1 MKTYYTT
8 DKIIAESV
16 DDAFN
21 QVLDALAQYGIESSP
36 RGMKITELINCN
48 IVVLDPRKRIVS
60 CPQRRFSG
68 AYAFGE
74 LVWYLS
80 ARNDLAFMDYYSA
93 QMKRNSD
100 DGLTLNSAYGYR
112 IFGHHKMIPF
122 DQWENAKRLLREDKD
137 TRQAIIHLHTP
148 NNQKTKDEVC
158 TLTLQFIIRENK
170 LDLIVNMRSNDL
182 VLGFTYDAFSFTML
196 QEMMAIELGVEL
208 GYYFHNAGSMH
219 IYERNYFLLKN
230 HTYSRYADKVMNR
243 MPQDVEKLGDY
254 KKHLISLEASLKR
267 ISADSDESA
276 IRFLID
282 REFTGIVDDSYLLA
296 FSSFLLRVVEKVAK
310 NKVEQAELSNKLLNK
325 LVEHGKEE
333 MATLLAGQCKCFTAK
348 GRKIIVEGI
357 DKVGK
362 STYIESLIKD
372 NPEYERFYLRHF
384 NKPSESYS
392 YYDDYV
398 ANIDSPIDAIWDR
411 SFISEIVYG
420 KVFRN
425 NVELSTK
432 QFEILCAKLR
442 EKDVQIVLILP
453 ENLKEIEIIA
463 SRMKNSEDDALI
475 DKIRALN
482 DVYRVLSATL
492 AVEGLNVVNLNVQG
506 QGGELHGI

>member
-1 MKTYYTT
+1 MKIYYAT
-8 DKIIAESV
+8 DKIIAESA

-21 QVLDALAQYGIESSP
+21 QVLDALTQYGIESSP

-122 DQWENAKRLLREDKD
+122 DQWENVKRFLKEDKD

-170 LDLIVNMRSNDL
+170 LNLIVNMRSNDL
-182 VLGFTYDAFSFTML
+182 VLGFTYDVFSFTML

-208 GYYFHNAGSMH
+208 GHYFHNAGSMH
-219 IYERNYFLLKN
+219 IYERNYPLLKN
-230 HTYSRYADKVMNR
+230 HTNSKYADKIMNR
-243 MPQDVEKLGDY
+243 MPQDVEELDNY
-254 KKHLISLEASLKR
+254 KKRLINLESSLKR
-267 ISADSDESA
+267 ISADSDGGMIKS
-276 IRFLID
+276 LID
-282 REFTGIVDDSYLLA
+282 SEFIKFANDDSYLLA
-296 FSSFLLRVVEKVAK
+296 TSSFLLRAIEKVIKGKA
-310 NKVEQAELSNKLLNK
+310 EQSKLSNKLLNK
-325 LVEHGKEE
+325 LVKNGKEE
-333 MATLLAGQCKCFTAK
+333 MATLLAGQCKCFTTEGK
-348 GRKIIVEGI
+348 KIIVEGI

-362 STYIESLIKD
+362 STYIEVLIKD
-372 NPEYERFYLRHF
+372 NPEYERCYLRHF
-384 NKPSESYS
+384 SRPSKTYS
-392 YYDDYV
+392 YYDDYL
-398 ANIDSPIDAIWDR
+398 ANVDSPVDAIWDR

-420 KVFRN
+420 RVFRD
-425 NVELSTK
+425 NVELSSE
-432 QFEILCAKLR
+432 QFEMLCAKLR
-442 EKDVQIVLILP
+442 EKDAQIVLILP
-453 ENLKEIEIIA
+453 ENSKEIEIIA
-463 SRMKNSEDDALI
+463 NRMKNSEDSALI
-475 DKIRALN
+475 DKIKALN
-482 DVYRVLSATL
+482 DAYRALSVVLTAK
-492 AVEGLNVVNLNVQG
+492 GLNVVNLNVQK
-506 QGGELHGI
+506 